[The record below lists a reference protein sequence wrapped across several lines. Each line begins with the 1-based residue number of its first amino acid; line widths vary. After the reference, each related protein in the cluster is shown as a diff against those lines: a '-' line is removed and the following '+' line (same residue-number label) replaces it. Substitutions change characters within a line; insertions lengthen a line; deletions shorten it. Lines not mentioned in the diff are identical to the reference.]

1 MTPVSRWSVVLAVAV
16 VVVAAPLLPRLLPV
30 DDTDVAAATLLD
42 QVRASADVGH
52 SGYAETEGSVALP
65 VGEDLGDVGE
75 LLAGTTRLRVWW
87 QDEDAWR
94 VDRLLPTGERDLVH
108 AGPVTVA
115 YDYEDADAVVTEDPE
130 IRLPR
135 APDLL
140 PPALARTALEDAAD
154 AEVERI
160 DPRRVAGVDAAGLRY
175 TPPAGRTTVARVD
188 VWADPASGLPLR
200 VEVTA
205 RGSGDPD
212 VVSTFEEVEVER
224 PADERVRLRPSA
236 DVEVQQADTLDI
248 ADAAGRYAPF
258 LVPEELAGLP
268 RRTRTDGAAGVY
280 GAGVSRFIA
289 VPLRSRE
296 ADPLREQLSAAP
308 GAVLEER
315 RTVAADGALTV
326 LLTGADGDDAAAW
339 LVAGTVTPDVLAEAA
354 ATLVRLDYV
363 DRDGDG

>member
-1 MTPVSRWSVVLAVAV
+1 MTPVSRWSVVLAVALV
-16 VVVAAPLLPRLLPV
+16 VGAVPLLPRLLPV
-30 DDTDVAAATLLD
+30 DDTDVTAAALLD
-42 QVRASADVGH
+42 QVQASAGVGH
-52 SGYAETEGSVALP
+52 SGYAETRGSVALP
-65 VGEDLGDVGE
+65 VGDDLGDVGE

-94 VDRLLPTGERDLVH
+94 VDRLLATGERDLVH

-115 YDYEDADAVVTEDPE
+115 YDYEDADAVVTRDPE

-154 AEVERI
+154 ADVRRT
-160 DPRRVAGVDAAGLRY
+160 DPRRVAGVDAVGLRY
-175 TPPAGRTTVARVD
+175 TPPAGRTTVAQVD
-188 VWADPASGLPLR
+188 VWADPGSGLPLR

-205 RGSGDPD
+205 VGSGAPD
-212 VVSTFEEVEVER
+212 IVSTFEEVEVER
-224 PADERVRLRPSA
+224 PDDERVRFEPSG
-236 DVEVQQADTLDI
+236 DVEVQRAETLDI

-258 LVPEELAGLP
+258 LVPQRLARLE
-268 RRTRTDGAAGVY
+268 RRTATEGAAGVY
-280 GAGVSRFIA
+280 GAGVTRFLV

-296 ADPLREQLSAAP
+296 ADPLREQLAAAP

-326 LLTGADGDDAAAW
+326 LLTGDDGDDDGADW
-339 LVAGTVTPDVLAEAA
+339 LVAGTVTPDVLREAA
-354 ATLVRLDYV
+354 ATLVRLDFV
-363 DRDGDG
+363 DRD